1 VLDHETG
8 LAQALNQALG
18 DFGIILD
25 QQNANRV
32 LLPFLANLTNHHAKN
47 ACAPGLSASRQ
58 LGVSFLSA
66 PGPIFPRDAQRGQT
80 REERSMGT
88 KTLILAGSL
97 AALIAAPA
105 LAHHSFAM
113 FDADKTV
120 ELNGTVKEFQWT
132 NPHSWLQ
139 VMVTDDKGVTKEWSL
154 EMGSPGGLA
163 RNGWRP
169 KTVVA
174 GDKVTV
180 SLHPLK
186 DGSPGGQLLKVK
198 LPDGRELE

>member
-1 VLDHETG
+1 M
-8 LAQALNQALG
+8 
-18 DFGIILD
+18 
-25 QQNANRV
+25 RV
-32 LLPFLANLTNHHAKN
+32 PSL
-47 ACAPGLSASRQ
+47 
-58 LGVSFLSA
+58 
-66 PGPIFPRDAQRGQT
+66 
-80 REERSMGT
+80 
-88 KTLILAGSL
+88 SL
-97 AALIAAPA
+97 AAVAAALFAAPA

-120 ELNGTVKEFQWT
+120 ELVGTVKEFQWT

-139 VMVTDDKGVTKEWSL
+139 VMVTDAKGETKEWSL

-169 KTVVA
+169 KTVVS

-180 SLHPLK
+180 SIHPLK
-186 DGSPGGQLLKVK
+186 DGSAGGQLLKVK